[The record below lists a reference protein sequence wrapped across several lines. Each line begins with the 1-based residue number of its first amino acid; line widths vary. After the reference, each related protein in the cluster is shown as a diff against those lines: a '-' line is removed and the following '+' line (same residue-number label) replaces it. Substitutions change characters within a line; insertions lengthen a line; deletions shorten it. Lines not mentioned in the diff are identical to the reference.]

1 MNKKYTLSELLSQC
15 SSATSVGIN
24 EELQAWLDMRPIGR
38 EIITI
43 SNDDFD
49 HMMQLLETPPKPT
62 AKLLAAAQAYKSS
75 RSHKPSKTTIKAI
88 QEAKNG
94 KLPRFRS
101 VDELMYSLNQP
112 QIAYTRFRRELR
124 KIMKQTDE
132 TGPIAITRAGKI
144 VGYCVSPSL
153 FNSFQLLAS
162 HDD

>member
-15 SSATSVGIN
+15 SSASIGIT
-24 EELQAWLDMRPIGR
+24 EEQQAWLDMKPIGR
-38 EIITI
+38 EVITI
-43 SNDDFD
+43 SDEDFD

-62 AKLLAAAQAYKSS
+62 AKLLAATQAYKLS

-101 VDELMYSLNQP
+101 VDKLMYDLNQP

-124 KIMKQTDE
+124 KIMRQTDE
-132 TGPIAITRAGKI
+132 TGPVAITRAGKI

-162 HDD
+162 HYD